1 MGLLNDIWWLS
12 GIVMA
17 SSVAI
22 AAVSSLRG
30 GHQVLGAGLIV
41 VALAALLLPEY
52 VRWRL
57 FGGSSILEHVPGVGG
72 GDADEA

>member
-12 GIVMA
+12 GFVLA
-17 SSVAI
+17 APVAI
-22 AAVSSLRG
+22 VAVEYLGRSQWVG
-30 GHQVLGAGLIV
+30 GAFFLL

-57 FGGSSILEHVPGVGG
+57 FGGRSVLQHIPGVG
-72 GDADEA
+72 ERTE

>member
-1 MGLLNDIWWLS
+1 MGILSDLWWLS

-17 SSVAI
+17 SSVAV
-22 AAVSSLRG
+22 AAVSSLTQ
-30 GHQVLGAGLIV
+30 GHTVLGVLLLG

-57 FGGSSILEHVPGVGG
+57 FGGRSVLEKIPGLG
-72 GDADEA
+72 GDPEVE

>member
-12 GIVMA
+12 GFVLA
-17 SSVAI
+17 APVAI
-22 AAVSSLRG
+22 VAVEYLGRSEYVG
-30 GHQVLGAGLIV
+30 GAFFLL

-57 FGGSSILEHVPGVGG
+57 FGGGSILEKIPTVG
-72 GDADEA
+72 GDAE